1 MLPCQLFS
9 ASVALLA
16 ENGRGDGASNWLP
29 GLVGSPWFPMIVI
42 GVMFYLLLIRPERQK
57 RAQMNRMLENLKKND
72 HVVTVGGIYGVV
84 VNAPKGSEDITIRV
98 DDNTRLRILRS
109 AVARVTSSGQ
119 DEDKKDA
126 T

>member
-1 MLPCQLFS
+1 
-9 ASVALLA
+9 
-16 ENGRGDGASNWLP
+16 
-29 GLVGSPWFPMIVI
+29 MIVI